1 MNEREHGVTE
11 HEHRGFVPTRRLEAL
26 ADGVFAIA
34 ATLLI
39 LDVTTTGAPLSG
51 ELVRISPSY
60 AAYFVTFI
68 SIGIAWIN
76 HGTVISLVDRTD
88 RTFLVLNLFLLAFV
102 GFIPFPTRLL
112 AVHLFDADAQ
122 AAVLAYGITLFAA
135 SLFFN
140 AIWFYGVLGRG
151 LLSREAD
158 AHLVEGIS
166 RSYMPG
172 PLLFG
177 AATLVA
183 IFLPVVS
190 AVLFAA
196 IVLFY
201 LVEAT
206 VFARG

>member
-1 MNEREHGVTE
+1 MSQEHQ
-11 HEHRGFVPTRRLEAL
+11 HRGFVPTRRLEAL

-39 LDVTTTGAPLSG
+39 LDVVVDGPPLSA
-51 ELVRISPSY
+51 ELIRIWPSY
-60 AAYFVTFI
+60 AAYFFTFL

-76 HGTVISLVDRTD
+76 HGTVLSLVERTD
-88 RTFLVLNLFLLAFV
+88 RTFLLLNLVLLAFV

-112 AVHLFDADAQ
+112 ATHLFDADAES
-122 AAVLAYGITLFAA
+122 AVLAYGITLFCA

-151 LLSREAD
+151 LLAHDAD

-166 RSYMPG
+166 RSYRPG
-172 PLLFG
+172 PVFFGTAVIVALFNPLIS
-177 AATLVA
+177 AAIFVA
-183 IFLPVVS
+183 I
-190 AVLFAA
+190 
-196 IVLFY
+196 ILFY

-206 VFARG
+206 VFAKGDTS

>member
-1 MNEREHGVTE
+1 VSQTNDAP

-39 LDVTTTGAPLSG
+39 LDVTVNGAPLSD
-51 ELVRISPSY
+51 ELVRIWPSY
-60 AAYFVTFI
+60 AAYFFTFL

-76 HGTVISLVDRTD
+76 HGTVISLVDRAD
-88 RTFLVLNLFLLAFV
+88 RTFLLLNLFLLAFV

-122 AAVLAYGITLFAA
+122 AAVLAYGITLFCA

-140 AIWFYGVLGRG
+140 AIWFYGVLRRG
-151 LLSREAD
+151 LLARDAD

-177 AATLVA
+177 SAVIVA
-183 IFLPVVS
+183 LFLPLVS
-190 AVLFAA
+190 AAMFAG
-196 IVLFY
+196 IILFY

-206 VFARG
+206 VFSR

>member
-1 MNEREHGVTE
+1 MITE
-11 HEHRGFVPTRRLEAL
+11 VHEHRGAIPTHRLEAL

-39 LDVTTTGAPLSG
+39 LDVSATGAPLAS
-51 ELVRISPSY
+51 ELVRIWPSY
-60 AAYFVTFI
+60 AAYFFTFI

-76 HGTVISLVDRTD
+76 HSTVISLVDRMD
-88 RTFLVLNLFLLAFV
+88 RTFLILNLFLLAFV

-151 LLSREAD
+151 LLTREAD
-158 AHLVEGIS
+158 AHLVQGIS
-166 RSYMPG
+166 RSYVPG

-177 AATLVA
+177 SAVGVALVQP
-183 IFLPVVS
+183 LVS
-190 AVLFAA
+190 AAMFAA
-196 IVLFY
+196 IILFY

-206 VFARG
+206 IFARG

>member
-1 MNEREHGVTE
+1 VNE
-11 HEHRGFVPTRRLEAL
+11 HEHRVFPTRRLEAL

-39 LDVTTTGAPLSG
+39 LDVTVSRGPLSD
-51 ELVRISPSY
+51 ELVRIWPSY
-60 AAYFVTFI
+60 AAYFFTFI

-76 HGTVISLVDRTD
+76 HGTILSLVERTD
-88 RTFLVLNLFLLAFV
+88 RTFLVLNLILLAFV

-112 AVHLFDADAQ
+112 AIHLFDADAQ

-151 LLSREAD
+151 LLAHDAD
-158 AHLVEGIS
+158 AHVVEGLS
-166 RSYMPG
+166 RSYRPG
-172 PLLFG
+172 PLLF
-177 AATLVA
+177 AA
-183 IFLPVVS
+183 
-190 AVLFAA
+190 AA
-196 IVLFY
+196 IVAVFQPLISAAMFGGITLFY

-206 VFARG
+206 LFARR